1 MAVMIENNHAE
12 AAATTEDKPRKT
24 KPPLRKRLL
33 KTAVFLLYVLVLLE
47 VGSRVY
53 WMVKRDLPFF
63 ATQQDFYDR
72 FYEELIDS
80 GVREADLSKDNGHFD
95 VLLLGGSA
103 MDRIARSL
111 AEDSEAMA
119 EAFGELTDQPVRVYN
134 LAAPALTTRDSLIK
148 YQLMGDLDKHFDL
161 VVVYHG
167 INDLRMNNIAPD
179 RFESDYTHSGWY
191 CQIERMQAYGGL
203 LSLWTVPYTCEYS
216 VLHILSSKKLDVF
229 IPRHKLNP
237 DWMQYGEDIK
247 TAGPFEE
254 NLRQIAAAAQQR
266 GEPLALVTFAW
277 HMPEDYNVE
286 TLRAEKLDYSGEVP
300 PDAVENWGTPAAVR
314 KGMAVHNGIVRQLG
328 QELPN
333 VVLIDAEP
341 AIEKS
346 GAMFNDVCHLSEAGK
361 RAWLKYVAPALKNR
375 LPQTQE

>member
-1 MAVMIENNHAE
+1 MIENNSAE
-12 AAATTEDKPRKT
+12 VTAKSQDRPKKPKL
-24 KPPLRKRLL
+24 PLRKRLL
-33 KTAVFLLYVLVLLE
+33 KTTIFLLYVLVLLE

-72 FYEELIDS
+72 FYEEIKDS
-80 GVREADLSKDNGHFD
+80 GVREADLAKDNGHFD

-111 AEDSEAMA
+111 AEDSEEMA
-119 EAFGELTDQPVRVYN
+119 SAFGELTDQPVRVYN

-191 CQIERMQAYGGL
+191 CQINRMQAYGRL
-203 LSLWTVPYTCEYS
+203 LSVWTVPYTCEYT

-229 IPRHKLNP
+229 IPRHKLNT

-247 TAGPFEE
+247 TAGPFAK
-254 NLRQIAAAAQQR
+254 NLRQIAAAAKQR

-277 HMPEDYNVE
+277 HMPEDYTVE
-286 TLRAEKLDYSGEVP
+286 ALRADKLDYSGEVP

-314 KGMAVHNGIVRQLG
+314 KGMAVHNGIVRNLG
-328 QELPN
+328 ATHPDVML
-333 VVLIDAEP
+333 VDVEP

-361 RAWLKYVAPALKNR
+361 REWLKCVAPALKDN
-375 LPQTQE
+375 LSQTEE